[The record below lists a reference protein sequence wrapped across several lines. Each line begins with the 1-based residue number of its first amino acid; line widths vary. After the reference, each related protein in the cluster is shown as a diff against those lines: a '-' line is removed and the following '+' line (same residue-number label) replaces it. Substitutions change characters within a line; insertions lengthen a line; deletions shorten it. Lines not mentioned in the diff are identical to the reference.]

1 MARMTNTSRLAIVAV
16 AAALAMAASPVAA
29 QEWERS
35 NARYDGAVVLP
46 SLPAPPALPGLPALP
61 VPPPL
66 PALPALPAPPALL
79 ALPYVV
85 PHLLRSLVS
94 SLRVA
99 PQIWS
104 DQEYYGPRPCIRGE
118 GRVPYLVR
126 PQMPALR
133 VAPRAWSNREVYAP
147 RRYIR
152 GEDRRFAVREEARRN
167 RRYVER
173 HGYREY
179 GDRWR

>member
-1 MARMTNTSRLAIVAV
+1 MARMTNTSRLAIVVV

-46 SLPAPPALPGLPALP
+46 SPPAL
-61 VPPPL
+61 PPL
-66 PALPALPAPPALL
+66 PALPALPALPPLPALPGL
-79 ALPYVV
+79 PPLPALPYVV

-104 DQEYYGPRPCIRGE
+104 DQEYYGPRRYIRGE
-118 GRVPYLVR
+118 ERVPYLVR

-173 HGYREY
+173 RGYREY